1 MLVCDLCVHEVS
13 LIFITNY
20 ISFFLA
26 STLISIRCV
35 WSIFAA
41 FLFWNVC
48 LLWFGFNSVHFI
60 SSGQFTYLEQ
70 KQFKKMYTSKSVLWL
85 CTPFWTFLPL
95 CKYTTNL
102 LQFVANQSITFL
114 SKLQSHFI
122 FSYWHNSTMCESS
135 TISVKSRLSRELE
148 SQKCHGVAKGTW
160 GIWKSPTSPQFH
172 IWHRHLV
179 IG

>member
-1 MLVCDLCVHEVS
+1 MWPVCAWSVTDIYNQLYFFFSWLVHWSVLDVFEA
-13 LIFITNY
+13 
-20 ISFFLA
+20 FLQH
-26 STLISIRCV
+26 
-35 WSIFAA
+35 
-41 FLFWNVC
+41 FLFWNVR
-48 LLWFGFNSVHFI
+48 LLRFGFSSVHFI
-60 SSGQFTYLEQ
+60 SSGRFTYLEQ
-70 KQFKKMYTSKSVLWL
+70 KQFKKMYTSKSVLWV
-85 CTPFWTFLPL
+85 CTHFWTFLPL
-95 CKYTTNL
+95 CKYATNL